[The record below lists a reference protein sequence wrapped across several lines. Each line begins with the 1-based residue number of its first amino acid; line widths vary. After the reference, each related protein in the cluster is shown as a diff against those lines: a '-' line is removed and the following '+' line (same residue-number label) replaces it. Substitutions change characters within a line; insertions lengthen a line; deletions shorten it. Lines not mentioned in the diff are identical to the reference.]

1 MSVRYQPAKAWS
13 IAVLLALFML
23 VNFVDKIVIGLVA
36 VPLMKELGLT
46 PVQFGVVGGSFFWL
60 FAISGITGGFIANRV
75 KAWTLLLAMAVL
87 WSATQLPVAFS
98 TSMTVLIAAR
108 VLLGVSEGPSW
119 PVAIHACFKWFPDN
133 RRNLPVSLIAQ
144 GATVG
149 LLLAGFTIP
158 VITKHWGWRA
168 NFIALGV
175 VGMVWAALWLIFGAE
190 GSIDSHPVGSLPHNA
205 GSTRVPYRKLL
216 ADPTV
221 LGNFLLHFVAY
232 WSLALVLTWLPSYL
246 QKGLGYDAITSGRL
260 FALVVLIGTPIN
272 VGLSWWSQRLLAKG
286 ASSRMARGAFASLGL
301 LVAGALFCLLLILDL
316 SAIQKVLLIAVAFGL
331 TPIIY
336 SLGPAMLGEVTPG
349 SQRGAILAIDNSIAS
364 FAGVLAPV
372 ITGRL
377 VEVATGSGAAGYEQ
391 GFAISGL
398 MLIAGGVIG
407 VLCLNPM
414 KSMRRLA
421 GASLDGQHSSTWS
434 A

>member
-1 MSVRYQPAKAWS
+1 MSVRYQTARAWG
-13 IAVLLALFML
+13 IAILLALFML
-23 VNFVDKIVIGLVA
+23 VNFVDKVVIGLVA

-46 PVQFGVVGGSFFWL
+46 PTQFGVVAGSFFWL
-60 FAISGITGGFIANRV
+60 FAISGITGGFIANRI
-75 KAWTLLLAMAVL
+75 KAGTLLLVMAVL
-87 WSATQLPVAFS
+87 WSATQLPVALS

-108 VLLGVSEGPSW
+108 VLLGVSEGPAW

-133 RRNLPVSLIAQ
+133 RRSLPVSVIAQ

-149 LLLAGFTIP
+149 LLLAGFSIP
-158 VITKHWGWRA
+158 VITAHWGWRA
-168 NFIALGV
+168 NFVALGI

-190 GSIDSHPVGSLPHNA
+190 GSIDSHPVKNVPDNA
-205 GSTRVPYRKLL
+205 APARVPYRKLL

-246 QKGLGYDAITSGRL
+246 QKGLGYDAITSGRI
-260 FALVVLIGTPIN
+260 FALVVLIGTPIS
-272 VGLSWWSQRLLAKG
+272 VGLSWGSQRLLASG
-286 ASSRMARGAFASLGL
+286 ASSRMARGVFASVGL
-301 LVAGALFCLLLILDL
+301 AVAGALFFLLLLDL
-316 SAIQKVLLIAVAFGL
+316 GNMQKILLIAVAFGL
-331 TPIIY
+331 TPVVY
-336 SLGPAMLGEVTPG
+336 SLGPAMLGEVTPAA
-349 SQRGAILAIDNSIAS
+349 QRGGILAIDNSIAS
-364 FAGVLAPV
+364 FAGVVAPIV
-372 ITGRL
+372 TGRL

-391 GFAISGL
+391 GFAICGF

-414 KSMRRLA
+414 KSTRRLA
-421 GASLDGQHSSTWS
+421 GLPLDHSRASTRS